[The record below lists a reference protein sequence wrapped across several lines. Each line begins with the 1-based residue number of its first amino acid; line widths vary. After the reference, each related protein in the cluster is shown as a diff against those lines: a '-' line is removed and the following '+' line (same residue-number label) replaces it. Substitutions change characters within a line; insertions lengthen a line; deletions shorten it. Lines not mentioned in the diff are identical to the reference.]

1 MGSGPTA
8 FKTAEPR
15 ILLHKVH
22 KQHIHPL
29 LSLTCGLGGLQL
41 REKKFQKSRWR
52 QRLSTKDLFHSE
64 FEMVF
69 RSHDAHSTAAFVL
82 LFATES
88 GLNVPF
94 LPFPILNF
102 LSLPLASFPNG
113 NGSLSERFRERQPFR
128 AQVERFPK
136 FIAPHASTQERR
148 CKK

>member
-1 MGSGPTA
+1 MA
-8 FKTAEPR
+8 
-15 ILLHKVH
+15 
-22 KQHIHPL
+22 
-29 LSLTCGLGGLQL
+29 
-41 REKKFQKSRWR
+41 
-52 QRLSTKDLFHSE
+52 
-64 FEMVF
+64 F
-69 RSHDAHSTAAFVL
+69 RSHAHSTAAFVL

-113 NGSLSERFRERQPFR
+113 NGFLSERFRERQPFR

-148 CKK
+148 CKKWRVYFILYKRRRAESEKEKEGMEGGISVVFHTFFAEEEERKASDELFCPREVSANLEWHSHGR